1 MNKIWVTGQ
10 IWYENPM
17 YRSSK
22 VKIPDILIIII
33 KKADTEKKNRIYE
46 RKWMIYTNPKIFTV
60 LLLKEIS

>member
-1 MNKIWVTGQ
+1 MNNIWFIGQ

-22 VKIPDILIIII
+22 VKIPDLLIIII
-33 KKADTEKKNRIYE
+33 KKVDTEEKKNKIYE

-60 LLLKEIS
+60 LL

>member
-1 MNKIWVTGQ
+1 
-10 IWYENPM
+10 M